1 MTERKKR
8 RGGSGFVVLLA
19 LGLVAGAFVLQQS
32 QVDAQDG
39 TEGAPPSMTASEEAP
54 ARVTVV
60 AARKEERFA
69 QGFQASSTLEPLE
82 EVTLHSKVTG
92 RLVELRVHQGDSVKA
107 GDVVAILD
115 HRDQDAQI
123 AALKA
128 QVAVAEAEVAQ
139 AKVTLDDAQ
148 RERDRYRKLLEEGFA
163 TQQEL
168 DSRETAYQSA
178 RAAFQRAQAAVV
190 RQRADLKTQEV
201 LRSEYILKA
210 PIDGTVLDD
219 YSLAPGTMISPST
232 AVLKIGRI
240 GVLKA
245 VLQIP
250 ETRAMRLREGM
261 AARLSGDS
269 FAGIEGRILRIRPYV
284 DVSTRTIQVEVSV
297 ENGEGRLRPGMFAN
311 VYLVEEE
318 VDEALVI
325 PSEALRQ
332 GGVFVVEE
340 GKVRLR
346 AVEKGIEAS
355 GLVEIRRGLIEGE
368 LVVVTGA
375 TALQDGDRVA
385 FNLVGGGGV

>member
-1 MTERKKR
+1 
-8 RGGSGFVVLLA
+8 
-19 LGLVAGAFVLQQS
+19 
-32 QVDAQDG
+32 
-39 TEGAPPSMTASEEAP
+39 
-54 ARVTVV
+54 
-60 AARKEERFA
+60 
-69 QGFQASSTLEPLE
+69 
-82 EVTLHSKVTG
+82 VTG
-92 RLVELRVHQGDSVKA
+92 RLVELRVRQGDLVKA

-148 RERDRYRKLLEEGFA
+148 RERDRYRKLLDEGFA

-355 GLVEIRRGLIEGE
+355 GLVEIRRGLTEGE

-385 FNLVGGGGV
+385 FDLMGGGGA